1 MIKFFRKFRQ
11 NLLMEN
17 KTAKYFKYA
26 IGEIILVVIGI
37 LIALSINNLSNNNKD
52 RELEKQYISSL
63 INDLEADSIGIS
75 KIKMI
80 SNEQVKRKNKL
91 IEYFEGKQFTN
102 DSIAHFFS
110 FQWEITY
117 EFNPITITIDELK
130 STGRIGLIQNSNIRK
145 QIIKTYN
152 TYENFTNNFQSYYE
166 RGREEL
172 RQITLKIP
180 GVFDNEFTINSK
192 TPDIIDALNNDELK
206 NRVLANYAVTL
217 NEKLQILQNENRLLL
232 KQLKKYESDIQK

>member
-1 MIKFFRKFRQ
+1 MIKFFRNIRQ
-11 NLLMEN
+11 NLLSKG
-17 KTAKYFKYA
+17 KTGKYFKYA
-26 IGEIILVVIGI
+26 VGEIVLVVIGI
-37 LIALSINNLSNNNKD
+37 LIALSINNLNNNIKD
-52 RELEKQYISSL
+52 LKLEKQYISSL
-63 INDLEADSIGIS
+63 INDLEADSIAIS
-75 KIKMI
+75 EIKMV

-110 FQWEITY
+110 SQWEITY

-130 STGRIGLIQNSNIRK
+130 STGRIGLIQNSSIRK

-180 GVFDNEFTINSK
+180 
-192 TPDIIDALNNDELK
+192 
-206 NRVLANYAVTL
+206 
-217 NEKLQILQNENRLLL
+217 
-232 KQLKKYESDIQK
+232 

>member
-1 MIKFFRKFRQ
+1 
-11 NLLMEN
+11 MEN
-17 KTAKYFKYA
+17 KTGKYFKYA
-26 IGEIILVVIGI
+26 IGEIVLVVIGI
-37 LIALSINNLSNNNKD
+37 LIALQINNLSNNNKD

-217 NEKLQILQNENRLLL
+217 NEKLQILQNQNRLLL
-232 KQLKKYESDIQK
+232 NQLKKYESDIQK

>member
-1 MIKFFRKFRQ
+1 
-11 NLLMEN
+11 MEN

>member
-1 MIKFFRKFRQ
+1 MIKFFRKIRQ
-11 NLLMEN
+11 NLLSEG
-17 KTAKYFKYA
+17 KTVKYFKYA

-37 LIALSINNLSNNNKD
+37 LIALSINNLSNNIKD
-52 RELEKQYISSL
+52 RNLEKQYISSL
-63 INDLEADSIGIS
+63 INDLQDDSIVIS
-75 KIKMI
+75 EIKMV

-91 IEYFEGKQFTN
+91 IEYFEGKEFTN

-110 FQWEITY
+110 SQWEITY

-130 STGRIGLIQNSNIRK
+130 STGRIGLIQNSNTRK

-172 RQITLKIP
+172 RQIALKIP
-180 GVFDNEFTINSK
+180 RVFDDRLTINSK

-217 NEKLQILQNENRLLL
+217 NEKLQILQDQNRLLI
-232 KQLKKYESDIQK
+232 KQLKQYESDIQK